1 MLRLWVTLYY
11 GYWLLFLGLAS
22 FTRVRGQGQTPL
34 NDVPSHIWW
43 KGNSVSFY
51 KYRNDGNCRQLA
63 LNSTVPNY
71 NDLNGYV
78 GFNQNGAW
86 FGGLDKIT
94 FKLDGTSCVRVSTHR
109 GEWVQMLFQNGAQGC
124 SVGSG
129 QSVMGD
135 LRYYDHPECRTNEHR
150 NQVDFMAMGGAT
162 PLDGTFCFN
171 DRGVGGAPYAV
182 YYRAFCEVS
191 QPTSTI
197 TNTIINNHT
206 NTIVNNLT
214 STIVRNITTI
224 VPTIVQPEDLIP
236 LIQTLMVRNSSL
248 FKTFSVP
255 SPVPAPPTIPVV
267 NSINA
272 PNNTQSRSDASER
285 SLLGTMVVLWGLLM
299 LACFMR
305 CSFKLRCSLYTFC
318 FVYQRCLPS
327 LLRPSFA
334 PPKSY
339 HTFQLSRCAS
349 KEKIPL
355 FYRRFCLKL

>member
-1 MLRLWVTLYY
+1 MV
-11 GYWLLFLGLAS
+11 
-22 FTRVRGQGQTPL
+22 
-34 NDVPSHIWW
+34 
-43 KGNSVSFY
+43 
-51 KYRNDGNCRQLA
+51 
-63 LNSTVPNY
+63 
-71 NDLNGYV
+71 
-78 GFNQNGAW
+78 
-86 FGGLDKIT
+86 
-94 FKLDGTSCVRVSTHR
+94 
-109 GEWVQMLFQNGAQGC
+109 
-124 SVGSG
+124 
-129 QSVMGD
+129 
-135 LRYYDHPECRTNEHR
+135 
-150 NQVDFMAMGGAT
+150 
-162 PLDGTFCFN
+162 
-171 DRGVGGAPYAV
+171 
-182 YYRAFCEVS
+182 EVS

-349 KEKIPL
+349 KEKNPL
-355 FYRRFCLKL
+355 FYRRYDSERE